1 MLGRACAGDGVIRG
15 PDEPE
20 PRWANA
26 LHCPYASDGASYPP
40 FSPESEARVRRALRL
55 LPLPLSI
62 AICLPA
68 MADEKPLNWGLCP
81 VADVLPVFEEAPK
94 ADKDAAA
101 TRDQQPTDIEGNQ
114 LFGTATV
121 PQYQGNVTLK
131 RGDQFLGTDHLSFD
145 TESGNYIAEGNV
157 RYQDSSFR
165 MVAQRAEGNQESD
178 THKISDIQYQ
188 LVDRR
193 GHGGAESVDLQ
204 GAVGQMHRSTYT
216 TCDPSQ
222 PIWKLSAPQIEVD
235 NDEGFGTARNAVLRI
250 GKVPVLWAPYF
261 KFPID
266 DRRQTGL
273 LYPEIGLSG
282 RNGFDYAQPIYFNLA
297 PNYDDTLTPR
307 YMSKRGFMLDNE
319 FRYLYDGGRGELQTA
334 YLPNDKL
341 RDKDRGQV
349 QYEGYHNINT
359 HWQARANLAW
369 VSDERYME
377 DFSSKLI
384 GVTTSTLQS
393 QIGIYGTGET
403 WTAGLMAD
411 RWQLTDYTLTE
422 ASLPYARQPRAFFT
436 WDKPVLSWL
445 ETGVYAEAVRFT
457 HDDVDQKIID
467 ADGEYVR
474 NGVVTP
480 YFNGSRLD
488 VKPYVTLPFAGAAWY
503 VTPTL
508 AYRYT
513 GYELDRGLAQQ
524 TRLQALRDAGI
535 DPATATPEQLL
546 GDTSPHRSMPI
557 VSLDAGMFFDR
568 ETEIGGKSFLHTL
581 EPRLFYLRTP
591 YRDQSDLPIFDT
603 RDFTFSWGQLFRDSR
618 YTGADRQND
627 ANQLT
632 MALSTRFIDQ
642 DTGRERFSGSIGQIL
657 YFDDSRV
664 TLPNQAAV
672 VEQGKSAWIADA
684 NYAIN
689 DRWNLGATY
698 QWDPKLKREDLASVR
713 ARYLMSNDGIV
724 NLTYRYRVA
733 PGASANAT
741 KAERTLLEQA
751 DLSFLYPINERWSL
765 VGRYYYSI
773 QDKEPLEIIGGVQWD
788 SCCLAVR
795 ALARRYVRNRE
806 GEMNNSFQIEF
817 VLKGLSS
824 IGQNTDRTLRRAILG
839 YYRDDLYLVPP
850 SNTGA
855 ARDDYDPNQIP

>member
-1 MLGRACAGDGVIRG
+1 M
-15 PDEPE
+15 
-20 PRWANA
+20 
-26 LHCPYASDGASYPP
+26 
-40 FSPESEARVRRALRL
+40 RRALRL

-68 MADEKPLNWGLCP
+68 MADDKPLNWGLCP
-81 VADVLPVFEEAPK
+81 VTDVLPVFEEAPK
-94 ADKDAAA
+94 ADKAAAA

-273 LYPEIGLSG
+273 LYPEVGLSG
-282 RNGFDYAQPIYFNLA
+282 RNGFDYAQPIYLNLA

-436 WDKPVLSWL
+436 WDKPLLSWL

-457 HDDVDQKIID
+457 HDDVDLKFD
-467 ADGEYVR
+467 AAGDYER
-474 NGVVTP
+474 NGQVVP

-488 VKPYVTLPFAGAAWY
+488 VKPYVTMPFAGAAWY

-724 NLTYRYRVA
+724 NLTYRYRVN
-733 PGASANAT
+733 PGASANAS
-741 KAERTLLEQA
+741 KADRTLLEQA

-773 QDKEPLEIIGGVQWD
+773 ADKEPLEIIGGVQWD

>member
-1 MLGRACAGDGVIRG
+1 M
-15 PDEPE
+15 
-20 PRWANA
+20 
-26 LHCPYASDGASYPP
+26 
-40 FSPESEARVRRALRL
+40 RRALRL

-68 MADEKPLNWGLCP
+68 LADEKPVSWGLCP
-81 VADVLPVFEEAPK
+81 ATDVLPVFNDAPQ
-94 ADKDAAA
+94 ADKAAAA
-101 TRDQQPTDIEGNQ
+101 TRDQQPTDIEGDQ
-114 LFGTATV
+114 LTGTSTV
-121 PQYQGNVTLK
+121 PQYQGNVALK

-157 RYQDSSFR
+157 RYQDSSIR
-165 MVAQRAEGNQESD
+165 MVAKRAEGNQEAD

-188 LVDRR
+188 LVSRR
-193 GHGGAESVDLQ
+193 GNGGAESIDLQ

-222 PIWKLSAPQIEVD
+222 PVWKLSAPQIEVD

-273 LYPEIGLSG
+273 LYPQLGLSG
-282 RNGFDYAQPIYFNLA
+282 RNGFDYTQPIYLNLA
-297 PNYDDTLTPR
+297 PNYDDTLMPR

-319 FRYLYDGGRGELQTA
+319 FRYLYDGGRGELLTA

-341 RDKDRGQV
+341 RDEDRGRV
-349 QYEGYHNINT
+349 EYTGYHNVNAQ
-359 HWQARANLAW
+359 WQARASLAW
-369 VSDERYME
+369 VSDERYVE
-377 DFSSKLI
+377 DFSNRLL
-384 GVTTSTLQS
+384 GVTTSNLQS
-393 QIGIYGTGET
+393 QAGIYGTGET
-403 WTAGLMAD
+403 WSAGLMAD
-411 RWQLTDYTLTE
+411 YWQLTDYTLTE
-422 ASLPYARQPRAFFT
+422 AALPYSRQPRLYLN
-436 WDKPVLSWL
+436 WDKPLLPWL

-457 HDDVDQKIID
+457 HDDVHQKIRD
-467 ADGEYVR
+467 DSGEYVR
-474 NGVVTP
+474 NGVTTRMDG
-480 YFNGSRLD
+480 GSRIDL
-488 VKPYVTLPFAGAAWY
+488 KPYVSMPFSGAAWY

-513 GYELDRGLAQQ
+513 AYDLERGLADDIRRSQLTPEQ
-524 TRLQALRDAGI
+524 LAV
-535 DPATATPEQLL
+535 ATPEQLR
-546 GDTSPHRSMPI
+546 GNTSPSRSLPI
-557 VSLDAGMFFDR
+557 GTIDAGLFFDR
-568 ETEIGGKSFLHTL
+568 ETTIGGTRFLHTL

-591 YRDQSDLPIFDT
+591 YRDQSDLPVFDT

-618 YTGADRQND
+618 YSGADRQND

-642 DTGRERFSGSIGQIL
+642 ETGKERFSGSIGQIL

-664 TLPNQAAV
+664 TLNSSETP
-672 VEQGKSAWIADA
+672 VEKGKSAWVADG

-689 DRWNLGATY
+689 DRWTLGATY
-698 QWDPKLKREDLASVR
+698 QWDPKYKREDLASVR
-713 ARYLMSNDGIV
+713 ARYLMSNDGII
-724 NLTYRYRVA
+724 NLSYRSRLN
-733 PGASANAT
+733 PQASNT
-741 KAERTLLEQA
+741 TTRFDRTLLEQA

-773 QDKEPLEIIGGVQWD
+773 KDSAPLEIIGGVQWD

-795 ALARRYVRNRE
+795 AVARRYVRNRE
-806 GEMNNSFQIEF
+806 GDLNNSFQIEF

-855 ARDDYDPNQIP
+855 SRDDYDPNQIP